1 MFARDFV
8 GSVVDDWEKAS
19 ENLSPDI
26 RKVIFRIGI
35 VIGKESKT
43 IQSLLPVFKIG
54 LGGKVASGKQPF
66 PFIHINDVT
75 KAIQWAIENSSAKGI
90 YNLVAPENI
99 DNKTFTYALAKTL
112 HRPSVFTVPSF
123 ILKIALGEA
132 SSLLLDSPQAYPEH
146 LLDEGFCFSFPN
158 INSALEQIVVG

>member
-123 ILKIALGEA
+123 VLKIALGEA

-158 INSALEQIVVG
+158 INSALEQIVG